1 MNKQEQR
8 KAEFVEAMFQKVND
22 LPVVDVVGSVV
33 DLVPKGRHYMGLCPF
48 HPDNHL
54 GSFVVTPDK
63 NIWQCFAEGI
73 GGNAIRFEM
82 MYYHLTYLQAAF
94 RLAREYHIISEQEF
108 KEFGNKRYNQ
118 DTIEVIRNKIEE
130 PKKVSFKRATDETI
144 ARVYELIPKICN
156 LSESH
161 RDHLLKVRKL
171 SVTKD
176 YFTVPT
182 RRMDLP
188 GKVLEEEYS
197 QIESEVEND
206 SSIPD
211 NLKLK
216 ISGYRR

>member
-8 KAEFVEAMFQKVND
+8 KAEFVEAMCQKVND

-33 DLVPKGRHYMGLCPF
+33 DLVQKGRHYMGLCPF

-73 GGNAIRFEM
+73 GGSAVRFEM
-82 MYYHLTYLQAAF
+82 LYYHLTYLQAVF
-94 RLAREYHIISEQEF
+94 RLAREYHIITEQEY
-108 KEFGNKRYNQ
+108 KEFGNKRYNN

-130 PKKVSFKRATDETI
+130 PKKVVFKRASDDTI
-144 ARVYELIPKICN
+144 AFVYELIPKICN

-161 RDHLLKVRKL
+161 RNHLLKVRQL
-171 SVTKD
+171 SITKD

-188 GKVLEEEYS
+188 GKILETAYD
-197 QIESEVEND
+197 QINVDVEND

-211 NLKLK
+211 GLKLNEVEK
-216 ISGYRR
+216 